1 MSGSQTLLSVEG
13 LQVAYGEAVAVRELT
28 LNVPQGAI
36 VALVGTNGAGKT
48 TTVQAIAGA
57 LRPKAGH
64 IRFDG
69 RNIVGLDCKL
79 TVELGVTLVPEG
91 RLIFPQMTVEENLSM
106 GALNRRA
113 TPNLARNLERMY
125 CLFPRLKERRGQLG
139 GGMSGGEQQML
150 AIARGL
156 MAEPRLLIL
165 DEPSLGLSPRL
176 VGELFA
182 MIRRLN
188 AEGMTILLVEQ
199 NVRQTLQTAAF
210 AHVIEKG
217 RVALSGTGQELLD
230 NPFVRKAFLGL

>member
-1 MSGSQTLLSVEG
+1 MSGSHNLLSVEG
-13 LQVAYGEAVAVRELT
+13 LQVAYGEAVAVRDLT

-48 TTVQAIAGA
+48 TTVQTIAGA
-57 LRPKAGH
+57 LRPKSGSV
-64 IRFDG
+64 RFDG
-69 RNIVGLDCKL
+69 RNIGGLDCKL

-91 RLIFPQMTVEENLSM
+91 RLVFPQMTVEENLRM

-113 TPNLARNLERMY
+113 APNLVRNLERMY
-125 CLFPRLKERRGQLG
+125 DLFPRLKERRLQLG

-165 DEPSLGLSPRL
+165 DEPSLGLSPLL
-176 VGELFA
+176 VVELFA
-182 MIRRLN
+182 TIRRLN
-188 AEGMTILLVEQ
+188 ADGVTILLVEQ

-217 RVALSGTGQELLD
+217 HVALSGTGQELLD
-230 NPFVRKAFLGL
+230 NSFVRKAFLGL

>member
-1 MSGSQTLLSVEG
+1 MSSNQPLLSVDG

-28 LNVPQGAI
+28 LSVPYGAI

-57 LRPKAGH
+57 LRPKAGQ

-69 RNIVGLDCKL
+69 HNIGGLDCKL

-113 TPNLARNLERMY
+113 APHLARNLERMY
-125 CLFPRLKERRGQLG
+125 GLFPRLKERRRQLG

-176 VGELFA
+176 VSELFA

-217 RVALSGTGQELLD
+217 RVALSGTGQELLE